1 MKIPKILLLV
11 MPIGVW
17 FLATTSRAENPA
29 DLQDVGLFEHSDEP
43 ERLPPIT
50 NQTSVDPDLAG
61 VGSVALVTF
70 ETTDSDEGTQIKET
84 CPPHFPR
91 PRRAKHCCRAT
102 CCSQLCDGNGKQLG
116 RRCGKTCVTD
126 GFMIPSTWH
135 AWTANSCPSWIEPYL
150 DRILVG
156 YDSDISELVEQDH
169 SHEHEIPDQHDMPGS
184 LEGFEPW
191 WQSKVIADQ
200 RNSDISMPITL
211 DSLILS
217 ALRHSH
223 SIRAESNVPLITEK
237 TIIEAK
243 AEFDTT
249 TFMESKFTK
258 TSEPVGNLL
267 TTGPGR
273 GRFRN
278 SIWDYE
284 AGIRKHTYGGGSFEF
299 AQRFG
304 YEDSNSEFFDPTQQ
318 GTAKLAL
325 RFAQPLLYGAGQ
337 VYNTSLIVLAKI
349 QTRIAWDEFVTQLQD
364 HLIAVSDAYWELY
377 LQRASLLQKQRHVDR
392 AKDILA
398 ELQTRQTIDASVS
411 QVVRARSAVAQ
422 RESELSRARSAILNA
437 EARIRALINDPA
449 LSNANQTE
457 LVPREVPMNHSVPI
471 STRDALISALQ
482 NRPEID
488 QSIQQL
494 RSANVHVTVARNEL
508 LPMLDLVTET
518 YVNGLRGESNV
529 GGAWVD
535 QFSVGEPSYS
545 FGLEF
550 EIPLHNRAA
559 RARFDRKKLQ
569 LRALVS
575 RYKATVESLLAEVEV
590 AAREVQTARDEM
602 RGKYHAMMAT
612 EAELDYLS
620 ERWKLL
626 PGDDRS
632 ASFLLEDILD
642 VQDRFMIQEFEF
654 ARAQVSHARSLV
666 FLKRATGTLLESEQ
680 VTIDYICDGGQKQ
693 MHLDK
698 MPSDSEFEQAA
709 IGYPDDSQTAPNFRD
724 SPSATDLLPMPN

>member
-1 MKIPKILLLV
+1 MNIPKILLLV
-11 MPIGVW
+11 IPIGVW
-17 FLATTSRAENPA
+17 LLDATSRAENPA
-29 DLQDVGLFEHSDEP
+29 RLQDVGLFEQSDEP
-43 ERLPPIT
+43 ERLPPIISET
-50 NQTSVDPDLAG
+50 FVDPELSGAG
-61 VGSVALVTF
+61 NVALVAF
-70 ETTDSDEGTQIKET
+70 ETTDFVGDVQFEGTF
-84 CPPHFPR
+84 PPHSSR
-91 PRRAKHCCRAT
+91 YERVKHSCQENCHGQSCCCGDKKWGYCCRKA
-102 CCSQLCDGNGKQLG
+102 CA
-116 RRCGKTCVTD
+116 TD
-126 GFMIPSTWH
+126 GFLIPSTWH
-135 AWTANSCPSWIEPYL
+135 TWTANSCPSWIEPYL

-156 YDSDISELVEQDH
+156 NENGLNEPVED
-169 SHEHEIPDQHDMPGS
+169 EIPNA
-184 LEGFEPW
+184 LEDFEPW
-191 WQSKVIADQ
+191 WQSKVIAEQ
-200 RNSDISMPITL
+200 RNSGRSLPITL
-211 DSLILS
+211 DTLILS

-273 GRFRN
+273 NRFRN

-284 AGIRKHTYGGGSFEF
+284 TGIRKHTYSGGSFELG
-299 AQRFG
+299 QRFG

-325 RFAQPLLYGAGQ
+325 RFAQPLLYGAGR

-349 QTRIAWDEFVTQLQD
+349 QTRIAWDEFVAQLQD

-392 AKDILA
+392 AKEILA

-411 QVVRARSAVAQ
+411 QIVRARSAVAQ
-422 RESELSRARSAILNA
+422 RASELSRARTAILNA
-437 EARIRALINDPA
+437 EARIRALVNDPA
-449 LSNANQTE
+449 LSHASQTE
-457 LVPREVPMNHSVPI
+457 LVPREVPINYSVPI

-508 LPMLDLVTET
+508 LPILDLVTET
-518 YVNGLRGESNV
+518 YVNGLRGESDV
-529 GGAWVD
+529 GSAWVD

-545 FGLEF
+545 FGFEF
-550 EIPLHNRAA
+550 EVPLHNRAA
-559 RARFDRKKLQ
+559 RARYDRKKLQ

-590 AAREVQTARDEM
+590 AAREVETARDEM
-602 RGKYHAMMAT
+602 RGKYHAMIAT
-612 EAELDYLS
+612 ESELDYLS

-666 FLKRATGTLLESEQ
+666 FLKRATGTLLQSEQ
-680 VTIDYICDGGQKQ
+680 VTIDYVCDGGQKQ
-693 MHLDK
+693 LHLDK
-698 MPSDSEFEQAA
+698 MPSDSEFEQVG
-709 IGYPDDSQTAPNFRD
+709 IGYGDDSQAAPSLSE
-724 SPSATDLLPMPN
+724 SPGAKDLLPTPN